1 MSDCEIEALVH
12 ELESLGVEFRVIPR
26 MDGSLRLSCW
36 RMPTSWPNRDRVN
49 HLIAQRIDNSPDVS
63 AQIAELIH
71 RRSAPDGADQS
82 RS

>member
-1 MSDCEIEALVH
+1 
-12 ELESLGVEFRVIPR
+12 
-26 MDGSLRLSCW
+26 
-36 RMPTSWPNRDRVN
+36 MPTSWPNRDRVN